1 LPSSPRSSSAVY
13 RNYFVPTV
21 DLASGQEFQGQCS
34 SSGGRQ
40 INLVADVEGIV
51 DNEKNVYWT
60 MSNGYLMP
68 GKGKMAAFNEA
79 LKEGGEEFGDRIVE
93 SIRAGVQWDTE
104 VASNGGLVC
113 QGEGRRSEATTAYLD
128 LP

>member
-1 LPSSPRSSSAVY
+1 
-13 RNYFVPTV
+13 
-21 DLASGQEFQGQCS
+21 
-34 SSGGRQ
+34 
-40 INLVADVEGIV
+40 
-51 DNEKNVYWT
+51 